1 MAVMPG
7 VMGSDAGSAVAVVT
21 WVHVALVS
29 VANSFVMSGMAV
41 PTSLFLGGE
50 EHVSMRVIW

>member
-21 WVHVALVS
+21 CVHVALVS
-29 VANSFVMSGMAV
+29 VANSFEMSGMAV
-41 PTSLFLGGE
+41 PTSLFLDKE
-50 EHVSMRVIW
+50 EHVSMCPIW